1 MEPEKPGSRRA
12 GQGPRP
18 GSRPAGAMAEQV
30 ELTVAFDAP
39 PGDGPAPA
47 AGQDP
52 PPRQVEVDVE
62 QLLRH
67 LPALQDA
74 ARAAGLEGAR
84 EEARAFLRLLE
95 KELRAARMQDRADAL
110 ETLQSAAEEIV
121 SASQGVDL
129 LLNEIGTRA
138 DETTAIFQSACT
150 EVLTKLEEARAAAE
164 RIEDEAR
171 TRAEEQMK
179 RLRAATDRAV
189 EEARDAARAA
199 SWRPWVMATAC
210 ALVLTLGVSLL
221 RPGWTMSPAQRRA
234 ERVGDTVIRA
244 YEAAGSAER
253 VEMRRVMGWRDPPPA
268 DTSSARR

>member
-1 MEPEKPGSRRA
+1 VEAERPGSRRA
-12 GQGPRP
+12 GQGSRP
-18 GSRPAGAMAEQV
+18 GSRPPGAHAEQV

-39 PGDGPAPA
+39 PGDGPPAA

-52 PPRQVEVDVE
+52 PPRRAEVDLE
-62 QLLRH
+62 HLFRH
-67 LPALQDA
+67 LPALQEA
-74 ARAAGLEGAR
+74 ARAAGLEAGR
-84 EEARAFLRLLE
+84 EEARAFLQRME
-95 KELRAARMQDRADAL
+95 KDNRAARIQDRADAL
-110 ETLQSAAEEIV
+110 ETLQSAAEEV
-121 SASQGVDL
+121 ASASQGVDM

-138 DETTAIFQSACT
+138 DEILA
-150 EVLTKLEEARAAAE
+150 KLEESRAADE
-164 RIEDEAR
+164 RREEQAKA
-171 TRAEEQMK
+171 RAEEQMK

-221 RPGWTMSPAQRRA
+221 RPGWTMSPSQRRA

-244 YEAAGSAER
+244 YEAASPAER
-253 VEMRRVMGWRDPPPA
+253 VEVRRVMGWRDPPPA